1 MTEPRTQSLLDSSC
15 DDYIYSLAELIPTA
29 ATDWGIPGMEGE
41 LQDFSPEYFSAVAD
55 RARELLADVDA
66 LEDETDA
73 DDDADDFDDVDRVT
87 AKVLRD
93 RLRLELD
100 LHHDYEDMGNLN
112 NIDSPV
118 QDIRMAFQNMPA
130 DEDAMRSRLSKVPAA
145 LAGYQQSLSEAAVQ
159 GRVAPI
165 RQIEEV
171 KKQCDELAEPGS
183 LLETCLAPEAE
194 IEAAKAAFGSM
205 RQWLSEN
212 LAPHAPKEDA
222 CGLERYERFSKLFV
236 GFNIDFEEAYNW
248 GLDSLQEIVEKQ
260 QKVAEALYGEGTSV
274 ERALENLEEDPR
286 YQLHG
291 TAELKKWMQK
301 TANQAI
307 AQLNG
312 TEFEIPEEMATI
324 QCLIDPAGTGG
335 IYYTAPTDDFSRP
348 GRMWWAV
355 PEGQETFHT
364 WQEKTTVF
372 HEGVPGHHM
381 QLGTQI
387 ASDTLNAW
395 RRLACWNSGHG
406 EGWALYAESLME
418 ELGYLDDP
426 GYVMGYLDS
435 QRLRAARVVLD
446 IGVHLGLATPE
457 GGRWDA
463 SYARTFLQDN
473 TAMADANVRFELNR
487 YLGWP
492 GQAPSYAL
500 GQRAWRELRHDVTA
514 TGVTPQEFHSRALA
528 LGSIPMNILREEMIE
543 NSEDED

>member
-1 MTEPRTQSLLDSSC
+1 MDLDEAYEWGMDQVRS
-15 DDYIYSLAELIPTA
+15 IKAEQEKIA
-29 ATDWGIPGMEGE
+29 HE
-41 LQDFSPEYFSAVAD
+41 LYGSDVTV
-55 RARELLADVDA
+55 RA
-66 LEDETDA
+66 
-73 DDDADDFDDVDRVT
+73 
-87 AKVLRD
+87 
-93 RLRLELD
+93 
-100 LHHDYEDMGNLN
+100 
-112 NIDSPV
+112 
-118 QDIRMAFQNMPA
+118 
-130 DEDAMRSRLSKVPAA
+130 AMRKLN
-145 LAGYQQSLSEAAVQ
+145 
-159 GRVAPI
+159 
-165 RQIEEV
+165 EE
-171 KKQCDELAEPGS
+171 E
-183 LLETCLAPEAE
+183 
-194 IEAAKAAFGSM
+194 
-205 RQWLSEN
+205 
-212 LAPHAPKEDA
+212 
-222 CGLERYERFSKLFV
+222 
-236 GFNIDFEEAYNW
+236 
-248 GLDSLQEIVEKQ
+248 
-260 QKVAEALYGEGTSV
+260 
-274 ERALENLEEDPR
+274 R

>member
-171 KKQCDELAEPGS
+171 KKQCDEPAEPGS

-194 IEAAKAAFGSM
+194 IEVAKAAFGSM
-205 RQWLSEN
+205 RQRLSEN

-236 GFNIDFEEAYNW
+236 GFDIDFEEAYNW

>member
-194 IEAAKAAFGSM
+194 IEVAKAAFGSM

>member
-236 GFNIDFEEAYNW
+236 GFDIDFEEAYNW

>member
-66 LEDETDA
+66 LEGETDA

-236 GFNIDFEEAYNW
+236 GFDIDFEEAYNW

-307 AQLNG
+307 AQLSG
-312 TEFEIPEEMATI
+312 TEFDIPEEMATI

>member
-93 RLRLELD
+93 RLRLKLD

-236 GFNIDFEEAYNW
+236 GFDIDFEEAYNW

-260 QKVAEALYGEGTSV
+260 QKVAEELYGEGTSV

-500 GQRAWRELRHDVTA
+500 GQRAWCELRHDVTA

>member
-130 DEDAMRSRLSKVPAA
+130 DEGAMRSRLSKVPAA

>member
-66 LEDETDA
+66 LEGETDA

-100 LHHDYEDMGNLN
+100 LHHDYEDIGNLN

-236 GFNIDFEEAYNW
+236 GFDIDFEEAYNW

-312 TEFEIPEEMATI
+312 TEFDIPEEMATI

>member
-93 RLRLELD
+93 RLRLKLD

-236 GFNIDFEEAYNW
+236 GFDIDFEEAYNW

-260 QKVAEALYGEGTSV
+260 QKVAEELYGEGTSV

-514 TGVTPQEFHSRALA
+514 TGITPQEFHSRALA

>member
-66 LEDETDA
+66 LEGETDA

-236 GFNIDFEEAYNW
+236 GFDIDFEEAYNW

-312 TEFEIPEEMATI
+312 TEFDIPEEMATI

>member
-66 LEDETDA
+66 LEDETDV

-194 IEAAKAAFGSM
+194 IEVAKAAFGSM

-236 GFNIDFEEAYNW
+236 GFDIDFEEAYNW

>member
-1 MTEPRTQSLLDSSC
+1 M
-15 DDYIYSLAELIPTA
+15 PTA
-29 ATDWGIPGMEGE
+29 ATDWGIPGMEGD
-41 LQDFSPEYFSAVAD
+41 LQDFSPEYYSAVAD

-66 LEDETDA
+66 FEDETDTE
-73 DDDADDFDDVDRVT
+73 DDADVFDDVDRVT
-87 AKVLRD
+87 AAVLRD

-100 LHHDYEDMGNLN
+100 LHHEYEDLGNLN

-118 QDIRMAFQNMPA
+118 QEIRMSFQNMPA

-145 LAGYQQSLSEAAVQ
+145 LQGYQRSLSEAAVQ

-194 IEAAKAAFGSM
+194 IDVAKAAFGSM
-205 RQWLSEN
+205 REWLTDT
-212 LAPHAPKEDA
+212 LAPHAPQEDA

-236 GFNIDFEEAYNW
+236 GFDIDFEEAYNW
-248 GLDSLQEIVEKQ
+248 GIDALQEIVEKQ
-260 QKVAEALYGEGTSV
+260 KKVAEELYGEGTSV

-291 TAELKKWMQK
+291 TGELKKWMQK

-307 AQLNG
+307 AQLRDV
-312 TEFEIPEEMATI
+312 EFDIPEEMASI
-324 QCLIDPAGTGG
+324 QCLIDPSGTGG

-387 ASDTLNAW
+387 ANENLNAW

-406 EGWALYAESLME
+406 EGWALYGESLME

-446 IGVHLGLATPE
+446 IGVHLGFKTPE
-457 GGRWDA
+457 GNTWDA
-463 SYARTFLQDN
+463 SYARSFLQDN

-500 GQRAWRELRHDVTA
+500 GQRAWRELRHDITA
-514 TGVTPQEFHSRALA
+514 DGMSPKEFHSRALA
-528 LGSIPMNILREEMIE
+528 FGSIPMNILREEMIE
-543 NSEDED
+543 NN

>member
-118 QDIRMAFQNMPA
+118 QEIRMAFQNMPA